1 MASAYCVH
9 GLWAPS
15 LAPAPRRDCQEGMI
29 QAELGG

>member
-15 LAPAPRRDCQEGMI
+15 LALAPRRDCQEGMI